1 MRFSLKTFGCKTN
14 QYEAQAMREALAAA
28 GHTEVAGGEV
38 LIVHT
43 CTVTGRADATWRNFI
58 AAARRQ
64 NPRLRLILTGCAVN
78 VELNIAER
86 IGAEKIFRNDE
97 NCAALVRYF
106 AAPPPSAV
114 NSAAVAKYP
123 AEKPAIA
130 AFAGHTRAF
139 LKIQDGCDNACSYC
153 IIPRARGAAR
163 SRPAAEI
170 VAEAARLVANDY
182 REIAL
187 TGINI
192 GAYRDGEN
200 TLAGLCRALVK
211 IAGLRRLRLGS
222 IEPPAVS
229 DELLL
234 TMRDCPPICRHLHL
248 PLQSGA
254 DEILRLMN
262 RRYTLA
268 DYFAVLD
275 RARKILATPAITTDL
290 IVGAPGE
297 NEDSFA
303 TTKNTVARAG
313 FARTHIFL
321 YSPRPGTPLAEL
333 PRRDHR
339 RVAERRGELTELCDR
354 AAAAFAASLVGETE
368 TVLVEKNGRDADY
381 AEGYGE
387 RYLRVRIPRSL
398 PPRSLA
404 TVKITRN
411 DGAVLWGKVE
421 S

>member
-64 NPRLRLILTGCAVN
+64 NPRLRLILTGCAVH
-78 VELNIAER
+78 VEPNIAKR
-86 IGAEKIFRNDE
+86 LGAEKIFRNDE
-97 NCAALVRYF
+97 TGAALVRYF
-106 AAPPPSAV
+106 AAPE
-114 NSAAVAKYP
+114 NSPLAAAGKSP
-123 AEKPAIA
+123 AAKPAIS

-139 LKIQDGCDNACSYC
+139 LKIQDGCDNACAYC

-182 REIAL
+182 RELAL

-211 IAGLRRLRLGS
+211 IAGLQRLRLGS
-222 IEPPAVS
+222 IEPPTVS

-234 TMRDCPPICRHLHL
+234 TMRDYPQICRHLHL

-275 RARKILATPAITTDL
+275 KARKILATPAITTDL

-297 NEDSFA
+297 NADSFA
-303 TTKNTVARAG
+303 ATASTVARAG
-313 FARTHIFL
+313 WARAHIFL

-333 PRRDHR
+333 RRRDHR
-339 RVAERRGELTELCDR
+339 RVAARRGELTELCDR

-368 TVLVEKNGRDADY
+368 TVLVEKNGRDADGKEY

-398 PPRSLA
+398 PPRSWA

-411 DGAVLWGKVE
+411 DGATLWGE
-421 S
+421 